1 MEDHQAVNVM
11 EAALLCA
18 DTPMTVAALQ
28 KVYEPEEV
36 SAAQIEVWLNQLQS
50 NWQDR
55 GLELAQISTGWR
67 FQSKANMQRFLEKLN
82 PERTPKYSRAVL
94 ETLAIIAWKQP
105 VTRADI
111 EAIRGVTVS
120 SQIVKTLEERGWV
133 ETLGHRDAPGRPA
146 LLGTTKQFLD
156 DLGLRALDEL
166 PPLQPLA
173 PEAPDLGGLVV
184 ANIVATDNAAIDLV
198 LADNESEPAI
208 LAASDLDQEE
218 SIEDAQT
225 IQDILETTSADPTH
239 SSQHNQS
246 MDTNPSINPSIDI
259 SEQK

>member
-1 MEDHQAVNVM
+1 
-11 EAALLCA
+11 
-18 DTPMTVAALQ
+18 MTVAALQ

-36 SAAQIEVWLNQLQS
+36 SAAQIDGWLSQLQS
-50 NWQDR
+50 QWHDR
-55 GLELAQISTGWR
+55 GLELAHISTGWR
-67 FQSKANMQRFLEKLN
+67 FQSKASMQRFLEKLN

-173 PEAPDLGGLVV
+173 PEAPNLSGLVGAQIEVTHNATTDLLMAENAGVPNEHV
-184 ANIVATDNAAIDLV
+184 APDPNGSDNNAAIAV
-198 LADNESEPAI
+198 
-208 LAASDLDQEE
+208 
-218 SIEDAQT
+218 
-225 IQDILETTSADPTH
+225 TTTPTNTSSADLPQ
-239 SSQHNQS
+239 SIQINQS
-246 MDTNPSINPSIDI
+246 MDINPSLNPSIDT

>member
-28 KVYEPEEV
+28 KVYEPEEI
-36 SAAQIEVWLNQLQS
+36 STAQIESWLNQLQS

-133 ETLGHRDAPGRPA
+133 EGLGHRDAPGRPA

-156 DLGLRALDEL
+156 DLGLRALHEL
-166 PPLQPLA
+166 PPLQPLS
-173 PEAPDLGGLVV
+173 PDTPDLGGLID
-184 ANIVATDNAAIDLV
+184 ANIVVTHNEATNLL
-198 LADNESEPAI
+198 LADNESEPAR
-208 LAASDLDQEE
+208 LVASDLDQSEP
-218 SIEDAQT
+218 IEDAPVLPE
-225 IQDILETTSADPTH
+225 LEETASADSAPLP
-239 SSQHNQS
+239 QHNQS

>member
-1 MEDHQAVNVM
+1 
-11 EAALLCA
+11 
-18 DTPMTVAALQ
+18 
-28 KVYEPEEV
+28 
-36 SAAQIEVWLNQLQS
+36 
-50 NWQDR
+50 
-55 GLELAQISTGWR
+55 
-67 FQSKANMQRFLEKLN
+67 
-82 PERTPKYSRAVL
+82 
-94 ETLAIIAWKQP
+94 

-173 PEAPDLGGLVV
+173 PVAPDLGGLVD